1 MYFSFYF
8 EFAEY
13 GVELGTFE
21 ENLVQNIGYYK

>member
-13 GVELGTFE
+13 EVELGTFSK
-21 ENLVQNIGYYK
+21 NLVQNIGHYK